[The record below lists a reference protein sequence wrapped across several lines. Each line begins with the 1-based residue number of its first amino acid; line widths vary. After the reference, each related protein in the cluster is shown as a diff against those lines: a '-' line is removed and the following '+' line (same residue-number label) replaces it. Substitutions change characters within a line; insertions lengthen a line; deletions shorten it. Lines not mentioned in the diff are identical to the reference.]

1 MMDPISNLVA
11 QYLIPITAQLIMP
24 IMLTFFFG
32 GIAIRVC
39 LYYVASAES
48 RFAAEF
54 EKRVIHHFN
63 NPDAPKVP
71 SFSRLL
77 RILLTKTH
85 HECYNVRNK
94 YKRRDLDYI
103 SSVADRVFMVEDGIV
118 TVVRDSL
125 KQARYMR
132 KEGATPKMI
141 EVSKNVFENNTI
153 FNRLFGV
160 IPVGRLND
168 ILGILPGLFII
179 GGIFGTFLGISQ
191 SLPDLGT
198 MDMGDMNETKRVMDL
213 FLVKI
218 SQAMIK
224 SIIGIG
230 FSVIMSVV
238 NTLLSVEG
246 TFYHLINR
254 FANALELVWNETT
267 TNEVDK
273 ADPFVAAEAQELR
286 PEEPKAA

>member
-11 QYLIPITAQLIMP
+11 QYLIPLTAQLIMP
-24 IMLTFFFG
+24 MMLTFFFG
-32 GIAIRVC
+32 GILIRIC
-39 LYYVASAES
+39 LHYVASAES
-48 RFAAEF
+48 RFAFEF
-54 EKRVIHHFN
+54 EKRVINHFN
-63 NPDAPKVP
+63 TADAPQVP

-85 HECYNVRNK
+85 HECYNLRNK
-94 YKRRDLDYI
+94 YKRRERDHI
-103 SSVADRVFMVEDGIV
+103 SSVADRVFVVEDGIV
-118 TVVRDSL
+118 AVVRDTL
-125 KQARYMR
+125 KKARYMR
-132 KEGATPKMI
+132 KDGATPKMI
-141 EVSKNVFENNTI
+141 DISKSVFENNMI

-238 NTLLSVEG
+238 NTLLAVEG

-254 FANALELVWNETT
+254 YAGALELIWNETSS
-267 TNEVDK
+267 NELDLS
-273 ADPFVAAEAQELR
+273 DPFKPREQTESQPVDQAAA
-286 PEEPKAA
+286 